1 MSIFRDHFIRNL
13 DSVGVKSRAVK
24 NEMTMENIV
33 KLRPQD
39 EPQAKKTT
47 GKRIIGNETGI
58 GQSMLRLYKRI
69 EMRDREV
76 FLHLV
81 SFFFFFFFFFF
92 F

>member
-1 MSIFRDHFIRNL
+1 MSIFRDHFIKNL
-13 DSVGVKSRAVK
+13 DSVGARSRVVK

-39 EPQAKKTT
+39 EPQSKKIV

-69 EMRDREV
+69 ELRDREV
-76 FLHLV
+76 YMHLV
-81 SFFFFFFFFFF
+81 SF
-92 F
+92 